1 MSLLLDGGR
10 QNDPAMK
17 VAYLRMVNRLID
29 GLQRDPEAFSRSV
42 MGLQFL
48 GVRLPAGVTNFPQ
61 LFAFLGEAGHCGPD
75 DTSLLQS
82 LLQSLDKHDLLV
94 CLERFQT
101 LDPPPP
107 TSSLLTLTTHHSKA
121 VQSVALVCA
130 GLSAVV
136 DMPLEHSD
144 SRDSGYSQQWVLKGH
159 APSPHSLQAVLTGKA
174 GDLGK
179 LDIQRVFLDTSAG
192 RYKLFEDQSNEV
204 ALC

>member
-1 MSLLLDGGR
+1 MSLLLDGSR
-10 QNDPAMK
+10 QNDPAVK

-42 MGLQFL
+42 MGLHIL

-82 LLQSLDKHDLLV
+82 LLQSLDRHDLLV

-130 GLSAVV
+130 GLSAVEC
-136 DMPLEHSD
+136 LRKH
-144 SRDSGYSQQWVLKGH
+144 GQ
-159 APSPHSLQAVLTGKA
+159 
-174 GDLGK
+174 
-179 LDIQRVFLDTSAG
+179 
-192 RYKLFEDQSNEV
+192 
-204 ALC
+204 